1 MGTLSRNEV
10 VGVGD
15 SSVFVKLNVLAAR
28 SYPRVAL
35 DSPLEEAV
43 ILRIPHLAARMQ
55 KKNHAK
61 WSNKQKECLLGIKSE
76 TQYSSLYT
84 LTNWADLLSRIES
97 THNHIY

>member
-1 MGTLSRNEV
+1 VGTLSRNEV
-10 VGVGD
+10 VRVGD

-55 KKNHAK
+55 KKTMQNEATSK
-61 WSNKQKECLLGIKSE
+61 KS
-76 TQYSSLYT
+76 
-84 LTNWADLLSRIES
+84 AC
-97 THNHIY
+97 